1 MSTPS
6 SRTSPRAKA
15 GCQDWPF
22 ALLFV
27 VNVGVIIALMAL
39 WGAKTVT
46 DPDNNSSELL
56 SGDDTKVVVAIAVS
70 MAVVSMALALLMVKL
85 IVAYARAMILFV
97 LWFNVGISFA
107 LAAYG
112 FAIGNIFIAIIGA
125 LIAMLNLCYARA
137 VQHRIPFAVANLRVA
152 EGAIAKHWSTY
163 IVSVVFTVVQIV
175 WVVIWAMAL
184 LGVANQ
190 IAEDNPSSSSTT
202 TTSTR
207 STYKQSGESYVAYF
221 FLLLSFYW
229 GLQVF
234 KNVAHT
240 TVAGTVATFWYN
252 AESSGATG
260 ASLKRSTT
268 TSFGSICFGS
278 LIVAFLQALRAS
290 GRQDGSAL
298 ACFAECILGCL
309 QSLMEY
315 FNRWAY
321 VYVGIYGYK
330 FTQAGKAVLQLFK
343 QRGFDA
349 IINDD
354 LIGNVLGFAALGVGL
369 ICAGVGALIAETTDA
384 VTFQNSTAF
393 LAILGFVI
401 GIGVAVTP
409 LAVIDSSVATIFV
422 CFAEDPAAFQQSHP
436 ELYAP
441 LVQEWHNLYPEIMV
455 QAGYCESRRDYPRRG
470 PAGSYEGRGEEGQG
484 SATHSTSPSRQ
495 QLAAHDVGAHHRG
508 GEQLAV
514 DPDGGLDKRPCGL
527 HRVNDRH
534 PHLRRDRAPVALL
547 KTRAVYW
554 VGAGAGRA
562 CDEICA
568 LHLRETR
575 ELRAGQNCWRGRG
588 HDVHQA
594 RAAETGRDPCETE
607 DHASRRGVH
616 RAWCH
621 EL

>member
-1 MSTPS
+1 MFNQPY
-6 SRTSPRAKA
+6 TSEAVPVHSAPEVDPIKPDQKNVEAKV

-27 VNVGVIIALMAL
+27 LNVGVIIALMVL

-46 DPDNNSSELL
+46 DPENNSSELM
-56 SGDDTKVVVAIAVS
+56 SGDDTQVMVGIAVG
-70 MAVVSMALALLMVKL
+70 MAVVSMVLALLMVKL
-85 IVAYARAMILFV
+85 IVAYARVMILFV

-112 FAIGNIFIAIIGA
+112 FVIGNIFIAIIGLIIA
-125 LIAMLNLCYARA
+125 LLNLCYARA

-152 EGAIAKHWSTY
+152 EGAISKHTSTY
-163 IVSVVFTVVQIV
+163 IVSVVFTIIQIG
-175 WVVIWAMAL
+175 WVVIWAMAV
-184 LGVANQ
+184 LGVANK
-190 IAEDNPSSSSTT
+190 IADDNPSSTSNNTN
-202 TTSTR
+202 TSTR
-207 STYKQSGESYVAYF
+207 STYKQSGGSYVAYF

-240 TVAGTVATFWYN
+240 TVAGTVATFWYQS
-252 AESSGATG
+252 ESMGATA
-260 ASLKRSTT
+260 ASLKRATT

-278 LIVAFLQALRAS
+278 LIVAFLQALRALAES

-330 FTQAGKAVLQLFK
+330 FTQAGKAVFELFK

-369 ICAGVGALIAETTDA
+369 ICAGVGALIAETTD
-384 VTFQNSTAF
+384 VVSFQNSTAT
-393 LAILGFVI
+393 LAILGLVV

-422 CFAEDPAAFQQSHP
+422 CFAEDPAAFQHSHP
-436 ELYAP
+436 DLYVP

-455 QAGYCESRRDYPRRG
+455 QAGYWY
-470 PAGSYEGRGEEGQG
+470 
-484 SATHSTSPSRQ
+484 
-495 QLAAHDVGAHHRG
+495 V
-508 GEQLAV
+508 
-514 DPDGGLDKRPCGL
+514 
-527 HRVNDRH
+527 
-534 PHLRRDRAPVALL
+534 
-547 KTRAVYW
+547 
-554 VGAGAGRA
+554 
-562 CDEICA
+562 
-568 LHLRETR
+568 
-575 ELRAGQNCWRGRG
+575 
-588 HDVHQA
+588 
-594 RAAETGRDPCETE
+594 
-607 DHASRRGVH
+607 
-616 RAWCH
+616 
-621 EL
+621 

>member
-1 MSTPS
+1 MFAQPYMGEAHVQSAPEVNPIKPDQKTEE
-6 SRTSPRAKA
+6 TKA
-15 GCQDWPF
+15 VCHDWPF

-27 VNVGVIIALMAL
+27 LNVGVIIALTAL
-39 WGAKTVT
+39 WGVKTVT

-56 SGDDTKVVVAIAVS
+56 SGDDTKVVVAIAVG
-70 MAVVSMALALLMVKL
+70 MAVVSMVLALLMVKL
-85 IVAYARAMILFV
+85 IVAYARVMILFV

-112 FAIGNIFIAIIGA
+112 FIIGNIFIAIIGLIIA
-125 LIAMLNLCYARA
+125 LLNLCYARA

-152 EGAIAKHWSTY
+152 EGAIAKHSSTY
-163 IVSVVFTVVQIV
+163 LVSIVFTVVQIV
-175 WVVIWAMAL
+175 WVVVWAMAL
-184 LGVANQ
+184 LGVANK
-190 IAEDNPSSSSTT
+190 IAEDNPSSTTTANTNT

-234 KNVAHT
+234 KNIAHT
-240 TVAGTVATFWYN
+240 TVAGTVASFWYQS
-252 AESSGATG
+252 ESKGATG
-260 ASLKRSTT
+260 GALKRSTT

-278 LIVAFLQALRAS
+278 LIVAFLQALRALAES

-330 FTQAGKAVLQLFK
+330 FTQAGKAVFQLFK
-343 QRGFDA
+343 ERGFDA

-369 ICAGVGALIAETTDA
+369 ICAGVGALIAETTD
-384 VTFQNSTAF
+384 VVSFQNSTAF
-393 LAILGFVI
+393 LAILGLVV

-422 CFAEDPAAFQQSHP
+422 CFAEDPAAFQRSHP

-455 QAGYCESRRDYPRRG
+455 QAGYWY
-470 PAGSYEGRGEEGQG
+470 A
-484 SATHSTSPSRQ
+484 
-495 QLAAHDVGAHHRG
+495 
-508 GEQLAV
+508 
-514 DPDGGLDKRPCGL
+514 
-527 HRVNDRH
+527 
-534 PHLRRDRAPVALL
+534 
-547 KTRAVYW
+547 
-554 VGAGAGRA
+554 
-562 CDEICA
+562 
-568 LHLRETR
+568 
-575 ELRAGQNCWRGRG
+575 
-588 HDVHQA
+588 
-594 RAAETGRDPCETE
+594 
-607 DHASRRGVH
+607 
-616 RAWCH
+616 
-621 EL
+621 

>member
-1 MSTPS
+1 MFNQPY
-6 SRTSPRAKA
+6 TSEAVPVQSAPEVNPIKPDQKNVEAKV

-27 VNVGVIIALMAL
+27 LNVGVIIALMVL
-39 WGAKTVT
+39 WGVDTVT
-46 DPDNNSSELL
+46 DPENNSSELM
-56 SGDDTKVVVAIAVS
+56 SGDDTKVVVGIAVG
-70 MAVVSMALALLMVKL
+70 MAGVSMVLALLMVKL
-85 IVAYARAMILFV
+85 IVAYARVMILFV

-107 LAAYG
+107 FAAFG
-112 FAIGNIFIAIIGA
+112 FIIGNIFIGIIGL

-152 EGAIAKHWSTY
+152 EGAISKHGSTY
-163 IVSVVFTVVQIV
+163 IVSLVFTIVQIG

-184 LGVANQ
+184 LGVANE
-190 IAEDNPSSSSTT
+190 IAENNPSSTSNNTN
-202 TTSTR
+202 TSTR
-207 STYKQSGESYVAYF
+207 STYKQSGGSYVAYF

-240 TVAGTVATFWYN
+240 TVAGTVATFWYQS
-252 AESSGATG
+252 ESMGATG
-260 ASLKRSTT
+260 ASLKRATT

-278 LIVAFLQALRAS
+278 LIVAFLQALRALAENS
-290 GRQDGSAL
+290 RQDGSAL

-330 FTQAGKAVLQLFK
+330 FTQAGKAVFELFK

-369 ICAGVGALIAETTDA
+369 ICAGAGALIAETTDA
-384 VTFQNSTAF
+384 VSFQNSTAT
-393 LAILGFVI
+393 LAILGLVV

-422 CFAEDPAAFQQSHP
+422 CFAEDPAAFQRSHP

-441 LVQEWHNLYPEIMV
+441 LVQEWHNLYPEVMV
-455 QAGYCESRRDYPRRG
+455 QAGYWY
-470 PAGSYEGRGEEGQG
+470 
-484 SATHSTSPSRQ
+484 
-495 QLAAHDVGAHHRG
+495 V
-508 GEQLAV
+508 
-514 DPDGGLDKRPCGL
+514 
-527 HRVNDRH
+527 
-534 PHLRRDRAPVALL
+534 
-547 KTRAVYW
+547 
-554 VGAGAGRA
+554 
-562 CDEICA
+562 
-568 LHLRETR
+568 
-575 ELRAGQNCWRGRG
+575 
-588 HDVHQA
+588 
-594 RAAETGRDPCETE
+594 
-607 DHASRRGVH
+607 
-616 RAWCH
+616 
-621 EL
+621 

>member
-1 MSTPS
+1 MFNQPYTSEAVPVPS
-6 SRTSPRAKA
+6 APEVDPIKPGQKNVEAKV

-27 VNVGVIIALMAL
+27 LNVGVIIALMVL
-39 WGAKTVT
+39 WGVKTVT
-46 DPDNNSSELL
+46 DPENNSSELL
-56 SGDDTKVVVAIAVS
+56 SGDDTKVVVSIAVG
-70 MAVVSMALALLMVKL
+70 MAVVSMVLALLIVKL
-85 IVAYARAMILFV
+85 IVAYARVMILFV

-112 FAIGNIFIAIIGA
+112 FVIGNIFIAIFGLIIA
-125 LIAMLNLCYARA
+125 LLNLCYARA

-152 EGAIAKHWSTY
+152 EAAISKHGST
-163 IVSVVFTVVQIV
+163 
-175 WVVIWAMAL
+175 
-184 LGVANQ
+184 
-190 IAEDNPSSSSTT
+190 
-202 TTSTR
+202 
-207 STYKQSGESYVAYF
+207 STYKQSGGSYVAYF

-240 TVAGTVATFWYN
+240 TVAGTVATFWYQS
-252 AESSGATG
+252 ESNGATG
-260 ASLKRSTT
+260 ASLKRATT

-278 LIVAFLQALRAS
+278 LIVAFLQALRALAES

-330 FTQAGKAVLQLFK
+330 FTQAGKAVFELFK

-393 LAILGFVI
+393 LAILGLVV

-422 CFAEDPAAFQQSHP
+422 CFAEDPAAFQHSHP

-455 QAGYCESRRDYPRRG
+455 QAGYWY
-470 PAGSYEGRGEEGQG
+470 
-484 SATHSTSPSRQ
+484 
-495 QLAAHDVGAHHRG
+495 V
-508 GEQLAV
+508 
-514 DPDGGLDKRPCGL
+514 
-527 HRVNDRH
+527 
-534 PHLRRDRAPVALL
+534 
-547 KTRAVYW
+547 
-554 VGAGAGRA
+554 
-562 CDEICA
+562 
-568 LHLRETR
+568 
-575 ELRAGQNCWRGRG
+575 
-588 HDVHQA
+588 
-594 RAAETGRDPCETE
+594 
-607 DHASRRGVH
+607 
-616 RAWCH
+616 
-621 EL
+621 

>member
-1 MSTPS
+1 MFAQPYMGEAHVQSAPEVNPIKPDQKTEE
-6 SRTSPRAKA
+6 TKA
-15 GCQDWPF
+15 VCHDWPF

-27 VNVGVIIALMAL
+27 LNVGVIIALTAL
-39 WGAKTVT
+39 WGVKTVT

-56 SGDDTKVVVAIAVS
+56 SGDDTKVVVSIAVG
-70 MAVVSMALALLMVKL
+70 MAVVSMVLALLMVKL
-85 IVAYARAMILFV
+85 IVAYARVMILFV

-112 FAIGNIFIAIIGA
+112 FIIGNIFIAIIGLIIA
-125 LIAMLNLCYARA
+125 LLNLCYARA

-152 EGAIAKHWSTY
+152 EGAIAKHSSTY
-163 IVSVVFTVVQIV
+163 LVSIVFTVVQIV
-175 WVVIWAMAL
+175 WVVVWAMAL
-184 LGVANQ
+184 LGVANK
-190 IAEDNPSSSSTT
+190 IAEDNPSSTTTANTNT

-234 KNVAHT
+234 KNIAHT
-240 TVAGTVATFWYN
+240 T
-252 AESSGATG
+252 
-260 ASLKRSTT
+260 
-268 TSFGSICFGS
+268 
-278 LIVAFLQALRAS
+278 ALRALAES

-330 FTQAGKAVLQLFK
+330 FTQAGKAVFQLFK
-343 QRGFDA
+343 ERGFDA

-369 ICAGVGALIAETTDA
+369 ICAGVGALIAETTD
-384 VTFQNSTAF
+384 VVSFQNSTAF
-393 LAILGFVI
+393 LAILGLVV

-422 CFAEDPAAFQQSHP
+422 CFAEDPAAFQRSHP

-455 QAGYCESRRDYPRRG
+455 QAGYWY
-470 PAGSYEGRGEEGQG
+470 A
-484 SATHSTSPSRQ
+484 
-495 QLAAHDVGAHHRG
+495 
-508 GEQLAV
+508 
-514 DPDGGLDKRPCGL
+514 
-527 HRVNDRH
+527 
-534 PHLRRDRAPVALL
+534 
-547 KTRAVYW
+547 
-554 VGAGAGRA
+554 
-562 CDEICA
+562 
-568 LHLRETR
+568 
-575 ELRAGQNCWRGRG
+575 
-588 HDVHQA
+588 
-594 RAAETGRDPCETE
+594 
-607 DHASRRGVH
+607 
-616 RAWCH
+616 
-621 EL
+621 

>member
-1 MSTPS
+1 MQNVPEVN
-6 SRTSPRAKA
+6 PIKPEKQNPEGQI

-27 VNVGVIIALMAL
+27 LNVGVIIALMAL
-39 WGAKTVT
+39 WGIKAVT
-46 DPDNNSSELL
+46 DSKNNSSELL
-56 SGDDTKVVVAIAVS
+56 SGDDTKVVVVIAVG
-70 MAVVSMALALLMVKL
+70 MAFVSMALALLLVKL
-85 IVAYARAMILFV
+85 IVAYARVMILFV

-112 FAIGNIFIAIIGA
+112 FIIGNLFIAIIGA
-125 LIAMLNLCYARA
+125 LIALLNLCYARA

-152 EGAIAKHWSTY
+152 EGAIAKHGSTY
-163 IVSVVFTVVQIV
+163 IVSAAFTIVQIV
-175 WVVIWAMAL
+175 WVVIWSMAL
-184 LGVANQ
+184 VGVANK
-190 IAEDNPSSSSTT
+190 IAENDSTDYS
-202 TTSTR
+202 TSTR
-207 STYKQSGESYVAYF
+207 SSYKQPRGSYVAFF

-240 TVAGTVATFWYN
+240 TVAGTVATFWYQ
-252 AESSGATG
+252 AESKGATA
-260 ASLKRSTT
+260 ASLKRATT

-278 LIVAFLQALRAS
+278 LIVAFLQALRALAEN

-330 FTQAGKAVLQLFK
+330 FTQAGNAVFQLFK

-369 ICAGVGALIAETTDA
+369 ICAGVGALIAELTHT
-384 VTFQNSTAF
+384 VTFHNSTAF
-393 LAILGFVI
+393 LAILGFVV

-422 CFAEDPAAFQQSHP
+422 CFAEDPAALQSSHP
-436 ELYAP
+436 ELYAF

-455 QAGYCESRRDYPRRG
+455 QAGYW
-470 PAGSYEGRGEEGQG
+470 
-484 SATHSTSPSRQ
+484 H
-495 QLAAHDVGAHHRG
+495 V
-508 GEQLAV
+508 
-514 DPDGGLDKRPCGL
+514 
-527 HRVNDRH
+527 
-534 PHLRRDRAPVALL
+534 
-547 KTRAVYW
+547 
-554 VGAGAGRA
+554 
-562 CDEICA
+562 
-568 LHLRETR
+568 
-575 ELRAGQNCWRGRG
+575 
-588 HDVHQA
+588 
-594 RAAETGRDPCETE
+594 
-607 DHASRRGVH
+607 
-616 RAWCH
+616 
-621 EL
+621 